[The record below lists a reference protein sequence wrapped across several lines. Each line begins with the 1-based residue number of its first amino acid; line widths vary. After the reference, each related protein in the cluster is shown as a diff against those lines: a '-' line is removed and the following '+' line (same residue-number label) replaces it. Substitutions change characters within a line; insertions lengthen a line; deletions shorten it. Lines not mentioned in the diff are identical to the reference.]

1 MKLLM
6 QICDIW
12 YRIKFWGTFSELLRT
27 SMIEYLLA
35 NFLKIEEDEINENVE
50 DTQKLRNLF
59 KEIRLEKI
67 FSGAERVRFFLSSFA
82 LVLNQTVYSVR
93 LKHDKTVLD
102 KTAAWKMSKYVVFS
116 GPNTGKYGP
125 EKTPYFDTFHAVDI

>member
-1 MKLLM
+1 
-6 QICDIW
+6 
-12 YRIKFWGTFSELLRT
+12 
-27 SMIEYLLA
+27 MIEYLLA

-82 LVLNQTVYSVR
+82 LVLSQTVYSVR